1 MSSRTARKYTGSVLV
16 IAGVTALALLIRRS
30 VESSD
35 LTMLYLLGVVIVAI
49 SFGLGPAITAAILG
63 VSTFDFLFVPP
74 HFTFRVSDA
83 RYLVTFA
90 VMLIVAVIT
99 GTLTARLREQR
110 ERALIRERRIG
121 ALYRLSHDI
130 ALQSG
135 ADDVLATALRHI
147 EDVLGVRALASV
159 MADGE
164 GVKFTAG
171 DPSILEAEA
180 ENEAVLWALRSGRP
194 AGLSTAGAR
203 EGRVLHMPLVVGTN
217 VRAVL
222 SMRPREPF
230 EPERLELVRA
240 FSSLIGLA
248 LERCHLADRAR
259 HIQAE
264 IEAERAR
271 NAVLSSVSHD
281 LRTPLAAI
289 TGAATTLRDESHEI
303 GAMGADTRREL
314 AETIAEEAQRLNR
327 LIGNLLDMTRLESGT
342 LSVHKEWHSLE
353 EVVGAALTR
362 LGPEINGRTVRVSLT
377 ELPLIPMD
385 DILFEQVVHNLV
397 DNAIKHSGN
406 DEPILIHGRME
417 ESELRLEVQD
427 CGRGLSEEEVAR
439 VFDKFYRARGASS
452 AGAGLGLAICRGIVE
467 AHGGTIEAANR
478 AGGGAVFTVHLPVQG
493 RPPTIDSEAMSGMRD
508 AQP

>member
-1 MSSRTARKYTGSVLV
+1 
-16 IAGVTALALLIRRS
+16 
-30 VESSD
+30 
-35 LTMLYLLGVVIVAI
+35 
-49 SFGLGPAITAAILG
+49 
-63 VSTFDFLFVPP
+63 
-74 HFTFRVSDA
+74 
-83 RYLVTFA
+83 
-90 VMLIVAVIT
+90 
-99 GTLTARLREQR
+99 
-110 ERALIRERRIG
+110 
-121 ALYRLSHDI
+121 
-130 ALQSG
+130 
-135 ADDVLATALRHI
+135 
-147 EDVLGVRALASV
+147 
-159 MADGE
+159 
-164 GVKFTAG
+164 
-171 DPSILEAEA
+171 
-180 ENEAVLWALRSGRP
+180 
-194 AGLSTAGAR
+194 
-203 EGRVLHMPLVVGTN
+203 MPLVVGTN

-222 SMRPREPF
+222 SMMPREPF

-353 EVVGAALTR
+353 EVVGVALTR
-362 LGPEINGRTVRVSLT
+362 LGPELNRRMVQVSLT

-417 ESELRLEVQD
+417 DSELRLEVQD
-427 CGRGLSEEEVAR
+427 FGRGLSEEEVGR

-478 AGGGAVFTVHLPVQG
+478 AGGGAVFIVHLPVHG
-493 RPPTIDSEAMSGMRD
+493 SPPTIDSEAVTGMRD
-508 AQP
+508 SQP